1 MKLPIAL
8 LAALAV
14 AVALATHPQVQAQT
28 QPPSDPTAA
37 SASSDASTSSIPST
51 SSTLSTSSAPDA
63 AVMLQAAGTLYAEG
77 AYAES
82 AGAYQSLADEGLGSA
97 PLYHNL
103 GHAWLRQGEIGRAIL
118 SYERAAR
125 IAPRDPQVRSSL
137 DFARRQAAESP
148 NPGSV
153 EIAAGADGSGR
164 PPLSWRE
171 LFASWLTRAE
181 LASLVLALWWVCAL
195 CLVLARNRRP
205 GRGRQ
210 ALRLTAGIAALGMAA
225 GAVGWAAWTYDAQAR
240 PRAIVVLPETEAAGG
255 PGPTT
260 EFAVIEALPPGSAV
274 RLLETR
280 GDYARVALPI
290 GGREGWVPIMA
301 VEQVEQ

>member
-1 MKLPIAL
+1 MKLSITL
-8 LAALAV
+8 LAALTLTPL
-14 AVALATHPQVQAQT
+14 LAAQAQA
-28 QPPSDPTAA
+28 QPQTPTNATP
-37 SASSDASTSSIPST
+37 ASSSTA
-51 SSTLSTSSAPDA
+51 STLSTPSTPDA
-63 AVMLQAAGTLYAEG
+63 AVMLQAAATLYAEG

-82 AGAYQSLADEGLGSA
+82 AAAYQSLADEGLGSA
-97 PLYHNL
+97 ALYHNL

-148 NPGSV
+148 GPGSV
-153 EIAAGADGSGR
+153 EGLDGTAGAAGSGN

-181 LASLVLALWWVCAL
+181 LVGLVLALWWLCAI
-195 CLVLARNRRP
+195 CLILARHRRP
-205 GRGRQ
+205 GRGRR
-210 ALRLTAGIAALGMAA
+210 ALRLTAGIAAVGMVA
-225 GAVGWAAWTYDAQAR
+225 GAFGWAAWTYDTQAR
-240 PRAIVVLPETEAAGG
+240 PRAIVVLRDVEAAGG

-280 GDYARVALPI
+280 SDYTRVALPI
-290 GGREGWVPIMA
+290 GGREGWVPVAA
-301 VEQVEQ
+301 VERVER